1 MAQRHG
7 LQSLLINLKR
17 QGGKV
22 LTALQ
27 KEIVAREKELSEL
40 KATAT
45 RWRAIVGGQARML
58 GAAAP
63 APARGKRRRRRL
75 DWNAVLAKLPASFN
89 AKDVQRQTGK
99 PIEQVYAGLSRWV
112 KDKKAKR
119 NSSGSYQKV
128 TSAAAAPQQKKA

>member
-1 MAQRHG
+1 MAQRRG
-7 LQSLLINLKR
+7 VQPLLANLKR
-17 QGGKV
+17 QGVKV

-27 KEIVAREKELSEL
+27 QEIATREKELTEL

-45 RWRAIVGGQARML
+45 RWGEMVGGQTRMI

-63 APARGKRRRRRL
+63 ARARAKRKRRRI
-75 DWNAVLAKLPASFN
+75 DWNGVLASLPASFN
-89 AKDVQRQTGK
+89 GKEVQRQTGK

-128 TSAAAAPQQKKA
+128 S